1 MERTGIGD
9 AELARRIP
17 VSRPTLI
24 RWKEGVTTRPRYRED
39 VVRCAEL
46 LRLTQAETDE
56 FLLAAGFSPET
67 APVAEDSALLRDL
80 TEEPEPVR
88 AEESPRSTLKRRG
101 VLIAVV
107 VGVVVFVAVVV
118 GALAISSPRQ
128 DRVPGGGGWES
139 P

>member
-46 LRLTQAETDE
+46 LRLTQEETDE
-56 FLLAAGFSPET
+56 ILLAAGFSPET
-67 APVAEDSALLRDL
+67 APAPEDSPLLRDL
-80 TEEPEPVR
+80 AAEPEPVR
-88 AEESPRSTLKRRG
+88 IEGSAAPC
-101 VLIAVV
+101 
-107 VGVVVFVAVVV
+107 
-118 GALAISSPRQ
+118 
-128 DRVPGGGGWES
+128 D
-139 P
+139 

>member
-1 MERTGIGD
+1 MQTFAELLTFYMERTGIGD

-46 LRLTQAETDE
+46 LRLAQAETDE

-67 APVAEDSALLRDL
+67 APAPEDSRWCG
-80 TEEPEPVR
+80 T
-88 AEESPRSTLKRRG
+88 
-101 VLIAVV
+101 
-107 VGVVVFVAVVV
+107 
-118 GALAISSPRQ
+118 
-128 DRVPGGGGWES
+128 
-139 P
+139 

>member
-1 MERTGIGD
+1 MQTFAELLTIYMERTGIGD

-46 LRLTQAETDE
+46 LRLAQAETDE

-67 APVAEDSALLRDL
+67 APAPEDSALVRDL
-80 TEEPEPVR
+80 TAEPESVEAEDPRR
-88 AEESPRSTLKRRG
+88 ARG
-101 VLIAVV
+101 LD
-107 VGVVVFVAVVV
+107 V
-118 GALAISSPRQ
+118 GASSLRSRSGPWFLARLSS
-128 DRVPGGGGWES
+128 GWRLF
-139 P
+139 